1 MAGAAMVTHHL
12 ETDYLVIG
20 AGAAGMA
27 FTDALI
33 ADADADVVV
42 VDRRHAPGGHW
53 NDAYP
58 FVRLHQPAAYYGVNS
73 LALGDDAID
82 ADGLNAGMY
91 EQAGAAEICGYYD
104 RVMRRN
110 LVPSGSVRYHPMCEA
125 AGDARFVSLVSGDE
139 FEVDVRTAVV
149 DARYLEPSIPATSA
163 PPFDVASEV
172 RCIPVGALTRVAEPP
187 EGRFVV
193 IGAGKT
199 AIDACLWLL
208 ASGASPDAI
217 RWIKPREPWLRN
229 RFYAQGGDLV
239 GDLLDGIALQLEA
252 AAHAQSLDDLFD
264 RLEANGQL
272 LRVDERVAPT
282 MYKAPTM
289 STAEL
294 ELLRRIDD
302 VVRLGRVRRI
312 TRDEVV
318 LEAGTI
324 PARPGDLYVH
334 CAAPGLNPAPAVPIF
349 AERRITLQP
358 IRSGLIPFNA
368 ALVGYVE
375 ATGRDI
381 REKNRLCPPNRL
393 PDVPL
398 DWVRGLITEMGADRA
413 WSKEPDI
420 ARWLEGARLN
430 ASRGLRQRFAD
441 PQVQDAMA
449 RFQGFVRPALGRLE
463 TLLAEATDAG

>member
-1 MAGAAMVTHHL
+1 MVTRRL
-12 ETDYLVIG
+12 EADYLVVG

-33 ADADADVVV
+33 ADADVDVIM

-58 FVRLHQPAAYYGVNS
+58 FVRLHQPSAYYGVNS
-73 LALGDDAID
+73 LPLGDDSID
-82 ADGLNAGMY
+82 DEGLNAGMY
-91 EQAGAAEICGYYD
+91 EQANAAEICGYYD
-104 RVMRRN
+104 RVMRRS
-110 LVPSGSVRYHPMCEA
+110 LLPSGSVRYHPMCEVV
-125 AGDARFVSLVSGDE
+125 GDGRFVSRVSGDE

-149 DARYLEPSIPATSA
+149 DAAYLEPSIPATFA
-163 PPFDVASEV
+163 PPFAVASGV
-172 RCIPVGALTRVAEPP
+172 RCIPVNALSNVTEPA
-187 EGRFVV
+187 GRFVV

-208 ASGASPDAI
+208 QTGVEPDAI
-217 RWIKPREPWLRN
+217 RWIKPREAWLRN
-229 RFYAQGGDLV
+229 RRHAQGGELV
-239 GDLLDGIALQLEA
+239 GDLIDGIALQLEA
-252 AAHAQSLDDLFD
+252 AAQATSADDLFD
-264 RLEANGQL
+264 RLELHGLL
-272 LRVDERVAPT
+272 LRVDERVTPT

-294 ELLRRIDD
+294 ELLKRIDD
-302 VVRLGRVRRI
+302 VVRLGHVRRI
-312 TRDEVV
+312 DRGEVV
-318 LEAGTI
+318 LDGGTV
-324 PARPGDLYVH
+324 AAQPGDLYVH

-349 AERRITLQP
+349 VEGRITLQP
-358 IRSGLIPFNA
+358 IRTGLIPFNA

-398 DWVRGLITEMGADRA
+398 DWVRGLLIEMGADRA
-413 WSKEPDI
+413 WSKESDI

-430 ASRGLRQRFAD
+430 TSCGLRQRAD
-441 PQVQDAMA
+441 EPRVQDAMA
-449 RFQGFVRPALGRLE
+449 RFRAFVRPGLDRLGA
-463 TLLAEATDAG
+463 LLASR